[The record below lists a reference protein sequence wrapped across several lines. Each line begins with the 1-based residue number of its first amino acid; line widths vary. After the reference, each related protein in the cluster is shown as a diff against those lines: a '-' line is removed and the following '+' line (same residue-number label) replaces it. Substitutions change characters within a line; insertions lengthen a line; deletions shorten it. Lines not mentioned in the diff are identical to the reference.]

1 MDWTKRNPIRVA
13 THGCPQHLDELVAIS
28 LLRCWAEARGCGIE
42 VLFLTRQAI
51 LRQLP
56 WFDVWID
63 VGQEFDPQRG
73 RFDHHQQT
81 PDVDGRSS
89 AGLVFDTLYAD
100 DPRREYLEPII
111 RYVDAID
118 AGSTSPCVNTEKGD
132 RGRSMVS
139 VPALLKAVGGFE
151 HDPAASQRCLDL
163 ISPLVASWLRQ
174 AEAYLQ
180 AADVVAAA
188 ERVGRGIFLDTDEPY
203 GPALLEY
210 VQRETE
216 HAFIGFPAAPDRFQV
231 VAVRGRDGHNRA
243 TFLPSLD
250 GSTFVHPK
258 GFLAVF
264 ADREAAR
271 ASLRAVT
278 AVWQQGSKS

>member
-1 MDWTKRNPIRVA
+1 MDWTERNPIRVA

-28 LLRCWAEARGCGIE
+28 LLRCWAEARGSGIE
-42 VLFLTRQAI
+42 AHFLTRQAI
-51 LRQLP
+51 VHQLP

-63 VGQEFDPQRG
+63 VGQEFDPQHG

-81 PDVDGRSS
+81 PDVEGRSS
-89 AGLVFDTLYAD
+89 AGLIFDTLYAD

-111 RYVDAID
+111 RHVDAVD
-118 AGSTSPCVNTEKGD
+118 AGTASPCANAGTGD
-132 RGRSMVS
+132 RGRSLVS
-139 VPALLKAVGGFE
+139 VPALLKAVGGFQ
-151 HDPAASQRCLDL
+151 HDPAASHRCLDL

-174 AEAYLQ
+174 AEAFLQ
-180 AADVVAAA
+180 AADVVASA

-203 GPALLEY
+203 GPGLLEY
-210 VQRETE
+210 VQCETE
-216 HAFIGFPAAPDRFQV
+216 FAFVGFPAGPDRFQV
-231 VAVRGRDGHNRA
+231 VAVRGGDGHNRV
-243 TFLPSLD
+243 TFGPSLG

-264 ADREAAR
+264 ADRNAAR

-278 AVWQQGSKS
+278 AV